1 MLLVNE
7 VLRVLG
13 QTLRY
18 ALATRRVGIVVVI
31 ALTAVAVLL
40 SFTVVKVAPVV
51 FYPFL

>member
-18 ALATRRVGIVVVI
+18 AFATRRIAIVVVL
-31 ALTAVAVLL
+31 ALTALAALMSVA
-40 SFTVVKVAPVV
+40 VVKVAPVV